1 MADRA
6 GMHVRGAAGLIA
18 NMYSG
23 DAAVLAAMQRATR
36 VTMKDV
42 YNMAYMDAPRDTGWM
57 AEHIRYELS
66 PSNLAFSVFL
76 DPSDFVGITNPINGK
91 IMPFYPPWVEFGEM
105 GRPAQPFLWPA
116 YAAYEPIYKLRIS
129 AEAKKA
135 IRRMRRER

>member
-1 MADRA
+1 MAKSM
-6 GMHVRGAAGLIA
+6 MHVRGNAALIA
-18 NMYSG
+18 NIYSG
-23 DAAVLAAMQRATR
+23 DAAVLAGMQRATR

-42 YNMAYMDAPRDTGWM
+42 YEMAFMDAPRDTNWM
-57 AEHIRYELS
+57 ADHIRYEIS
-66 PSNLAFSVFL
+66 ANELAFSVYL

-116 YAAYEPIYKLRIS
+116 YAVHEPIYKARIGS
-129 AEAKKA
+129 EAKRA